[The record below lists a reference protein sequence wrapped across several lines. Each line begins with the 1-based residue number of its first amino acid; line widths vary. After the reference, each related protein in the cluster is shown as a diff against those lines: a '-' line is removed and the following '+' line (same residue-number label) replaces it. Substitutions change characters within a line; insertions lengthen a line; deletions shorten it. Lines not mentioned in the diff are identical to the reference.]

1 MLYLVWLYSCG
12 IPAIT
17 YPSLHHIHQ
26 HHRPTS
32 KTAIIDCYAP
42 AMYTGTTRPPLQHM
56 PSACWHAP
64 TGKPTIRPR
73 HAWGA
78 TGTTA
83 LLLMNVEL
91 TIDTSLLEEEYSTP
105 PLLPCTKTTAAHT
118 ALHYKP
124 LLDMSAMPCS
134 LKRRASSVWFITCQP
149 TPHLYNTRV
158 MGHYTVCFQIDGL
171 SYICYDISDTS
182 YVPWLYQLQHISY
195 SSCMICWSCYVG
207 YGILA
212 QTYRLHRTHLFQHV
226 RYTISALEY

>member
-1 MLYLVWLYSCG
+1 MLYLVWFYSCG

-64 TGKPTIRPR
+64 TGKPAIRPR

-91 TIDTSLLEEEYSTP
+91 TIDTALLVEYSTP
-105 PLLPCTKTTAAHT
+105 PLLPCTKTAAAHT
-118 ALHYKP
+118 ALPYRP
-124 LLDMSAMPCS
+124 LLDISIMPCW

-149 TPHLYNTRV
+149 IAHLYNTRV

-226 RYTISALEY
+226 GYTISALAY